1 MYSRKAIT
9 KSNSKVR
16 LALILGINGN
26 NLISGLVN
34 NNKNNMIPFATGIS
48 IIIIIIIDLLM
59 TRQLLHYDSVSGN
72 IMFICTIVVGY
83 AVGSFILL
91 RFAQNVSKDLRKKI
105 PC

>member
-9 KSNSKVR
+9 KSNSKVGI
-16 LALILGINGN
+16 ALILGINGN

-48 IIIIIIIDLLM
+48 IIIIVIIDLLM
-59 TRQLLHYDSVSGN
+59 TRQLLNYDSVSWN
-72 IMFICTIVVGY
+72 IMFICTIIVEY